1 MSKESMERFSRI
13 HRHYD
18 FFNHLFSLGTDIMW
32 RREAA
37 KESIINKD
45 KYEVLDIATGTGDL
59 AIAVAQLS
67 KEMGKK
73 VAITGIDINRDMLSH
88 VSPKAERLGLGNIHA
103 EQGNA
108 LKMRFDDASFDVVIS
123 AFGLRNFDNLETF
136 SKELRRVMRRGGKF
150 VLMDMAMPFK
160 GARLMK
166 AYFGAMRLVGST
178 VNRKAYRFLTDSIM
192 HFDRYE
198 MASLLK
204 KSGFKRVRLRNLSGG
219 IAFIISGTR

>member
-1 MSKESMERFSRI
+1 MERFSRI

-18 FFNHLFSLGTDIMW
+18 FFNHLFSLGTDIVW

-37 KESIINKD
+37 KEAILSKD
-45 KYEVLDIATGTGDL
+45 RYKVLDIATGTGDL

-67 KEMGKK
+67 KEMGKT
-73 VAITGIDINRDMLSH
+73 ADITGIDTNRDMLSH
-88 VSPKAERLGLGNIHA
+88 VSPKVKRLGLSNIHA

-108 LKMRFDDASFDVVIS
+108 LKMRFDDASFDVVTS
-123 AFGLRNFDNLETF
+123 AFALRNFDNLETF
-136 SKELRRVMRRGGKF
+136 SKELKRVMRRGGRF
-150 VLMDMAMPFK
+150 VLIDMAMPFK

-166 AYFGAMRLVGST
+166 VYFGAMRLVGST

-192 HFDRYE
+192 HFDRYK
-198 MASLLK
+198 MVRLLK
-204 KSGFKRVRLRNLSGG
+204 KAGFKRVRLRNLSGG

>member
-1 MSKESMERFSRI
+1 MERFSRI
-13 HRHYD
+13 HKHYD

-37 KESIINKD
+37 KESIISKG
-45 KYEVLDIATGTGDL
+45 KYDVLDIATGTGDL

-67 KEMGKK
+67 KERGKK
-73 VAITGIDINRDMLSH
+73 VVITGIDLNKDMLSH
-88 VSPKAERLGLGNIHA
+88 VGLKAERLGLGNIHA
-103 EQGNA
+103 EYGDA
-108 LKMRFDDASFDVVIS
+108 LRMRFSDASFDVVTS

-136 SKELRRVMRRGGKF
+136 SKELRRVMRREGRF
-150 VLMDMAMPFK
+150 VLIDMAMPFK

-192 HFDRYE
+192 HFDRYK
-198 MASLLK
+198 MVSLLK
-204 KSGFKRVRLRNLSGG
+204 KTGFKEVRLRNLSGG
-219 IAFIISGTR
+219 IAFIISGTK